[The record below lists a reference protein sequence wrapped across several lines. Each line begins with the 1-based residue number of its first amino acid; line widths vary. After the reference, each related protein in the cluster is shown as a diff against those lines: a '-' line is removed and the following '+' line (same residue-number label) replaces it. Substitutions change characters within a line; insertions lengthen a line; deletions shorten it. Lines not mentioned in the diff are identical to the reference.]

1 MWKTATAVLGALL
14 VVTNAWW
21 IYAAIDRA
29 VTQSYQD
36 QVLYEQNN
44 RVLALSALADQL
56 VKGMGRDEAMALL
69 QKSQLT
75 ETPYEKDGA
84 STRLGYRFY
93 WKKARW
99 RACCGV
105 PRMTMRFHRQ
115 QASRRGLSARSSLGD
130 LPAT

>member
-69 QKSQLT
+69 QKSQPT

-84 STRLGYRFY
+84 LNTSWVSLLLEEG
-93 WKKARW
+93 KVAR
-99 RACCGV
+99 V
-105 PRMTMRFHRQ
+105 L
-115 QASRRGLSARSSLGD
+115 RGAKDDDAVSPSAGK
-130 LPAT
+130 